1 VKPSIGRIVHHS
13 LRQSDIDDIY
23 ILSRRSKVKKLVLP
37 LIEQAAVKGLMDNGA
52 RREWVVAQ
60 LAAQGLSDSSARLLT
75 EAGVKLWKKLE
86 AKRQKKAAK
95 KAVTT

>member
-1 VKPSIGRIVHHS
+1 MNLTAILSLIESIVG
-13 LRQSDIDDIY
+13 L
-23 ILSRRSKVKKLVLP
+23 LSRRSKVKKLVLP

-60 LAAQGLSDSSARLLT
+60 LAAHGLSDSSARLLT

-86 AKRQKKAAK
+86 AKRAKRAAK
-95 KAVTT
+95 EAKKRNH